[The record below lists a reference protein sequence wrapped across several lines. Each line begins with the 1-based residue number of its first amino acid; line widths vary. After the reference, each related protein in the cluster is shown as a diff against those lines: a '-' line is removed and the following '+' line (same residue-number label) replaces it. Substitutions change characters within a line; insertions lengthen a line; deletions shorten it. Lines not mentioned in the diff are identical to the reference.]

1 MNKTG
6 HMTHNLAS
14 IRMASPSAI
23 RHAAKGVS
31 SLGDTG
37 GSKHAPKRPSPRHA

>member
-6 HMTHNLAS
+6 HMTHNLAA
-14 IRMASPSAI
+14 IKMASPSAI

-31 SLGDTG
+31 QLGDTG
-37 GSKHAPKRPSPRHA
+37 HSMHAPKGPAPRHA